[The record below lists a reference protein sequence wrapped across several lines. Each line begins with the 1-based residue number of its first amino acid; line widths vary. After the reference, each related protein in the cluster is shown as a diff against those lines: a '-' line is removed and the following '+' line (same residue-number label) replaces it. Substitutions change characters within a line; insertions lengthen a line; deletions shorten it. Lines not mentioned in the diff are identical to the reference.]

1 MEYLR
6 RHQGR
11 MDQIELVVNLDG
23 VGFNGYKTG
32 LSFYECPEEF
42 SQNALAVMGKY
53 PGIEEMQPWFQGDH
67 MVFVMNG
74 IPAAALTTTGFMRM
88 ETEIA
93 HTPKDSIDQINVQ
106 LLTEAARFLFDLI
119 INFQI

>member
-23 VGFNGYKTG
+23 VGFAGHATG
-32 LSFYECPEEF
+32 LSFYECPDEF
-42 SQNALAVMGKY
+42 KQKALAVMRKF

-74 IPAAALTTTGFMRM
+74 VAAAALTTTGFMQM

-93 HTPKDSIDQINVQ
+93 HTSKDRLEKIDVS
-106 LLTEAARFLFDLI
+106 LLVKAAHFVFELI
-119 INFQI
+119 RS